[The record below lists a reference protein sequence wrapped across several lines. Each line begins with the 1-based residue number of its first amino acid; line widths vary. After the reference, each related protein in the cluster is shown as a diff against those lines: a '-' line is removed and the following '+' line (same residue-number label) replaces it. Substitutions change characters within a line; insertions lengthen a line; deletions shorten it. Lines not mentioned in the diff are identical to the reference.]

1 MPVQRRS
8 LSPRAERQRVR
19 APLAV
24 EAITFDF
31 GNTLV
36 RVDRAGLRRV
46 VEVTAEH
53 AAERSAV
60 RDVAGFMVA
69 WAEERERQF
78 RVEVPRFRE
87 VDLAQ
92 RVVRVLARM
101 RGMAPP
107 TEDDGWDDEAALRLT
122 EPAEVAAAVEVYSNA
137 FVASVTPV
145 AGAADVLGGLAGRG
159 FRLGILSN
167 WPLATTVDRY
177 LEAQGWSSW
186 FQAVVV
192 SQRVGTIKPHPA
204 IFAHAVAALGTPA
217 ERILHVGDDWL
228 ADIAGARAAG
238 WHAAYFRGRQVDSP
252 LPSSTP
258 GTQLEAD
265 FVIDDLA
272 ELDARVTPSQV
283 PAVPPTQ

>member
-1 MPVQRRS
+1 M
-8 LSPRAERQRVR
+8 R

-36 RVDRAGLRRV
+36 QVDRAGLRRV
-46 VEVTAEH
+46 LEVTATYV
-53 AAERSAV
+53 AERSAV

-78 RVEVPRFRE
+78 RLEVPRFRE

-107 TEDDGWDDEAALRLT
+107 TEDDGWDDPAALSLS
-122 EPAEVAAAVEVYSNA
+122 EPDEVAAAVEAYSDA
-137 FVASVTPV
+137 FVATVAPV
-145 AGAADVLGGLAGRG
+145 AGAAEALQGLADRG

-177 LEAQGWSSW
+177 VEAQGWSQL
-186 FQAVVV
+186 FGAIVV

-217 ERILHVGDDWL
+217 ERLLHVGDDWL

-252 LPSSTP
+252 LPSSIP
-258 GTQLEAD
+258 DGQLQPD
-265 FVIDDLA
+265 FAIDDLA
-272 ELDARVTPSQV
+272 ELGPRVAPWQV
-283 PAVPPTQ
+283 PIAPPAR